1 MFRYPAGSTDGEEAC
16 IVFGINDDVIVGP
29 NAFRS
34 FTVELTNV
42 VNGSLGNP
50 QTATVQIMDDD
61 VG

>member
-1 MFRYPAGSTDGEEAC
+1 MFSYPTGSTDGQGAC
-16 IVFGINDDVIVGP
+16 IVFGINDDADVGP

-34 FTVELTNV
+34 FTVALMNV
-42 VNGSLGNP
+42 EGGSLGNP